1 MTSEEGDWD
10 FLAARKRDLTSKSD
24 LTSKPDAEQQA
35 TSQVPSQAAPSSQTP
50 RQRGELRSDMPAV
63 LSLKRRAIPMA
74 LALTAVSLVGFL
86 TEMVAA
92 SQMLALAGP
101 TALLVMYPL
110 GGLGL
115 ILGALVMFRFVDAGA
130 RLRMLRIVTFGYA
143 VVFAIA
149 LLLITGSVAPIIA
162 IGLVWLLADQ
172 LNFLVPLLVWSLAGD
187 EFNVAEGR
195 KVFGWLVT
203 WTYLGQVTGLAI
215 AAGAP
220 FLLEAIDVP
229 LTALLIV
236 NPIVCVL
243 IAVLLPS
250 AMRASAAARGLA
262 RDETLRESLASAW
275 DFISGVPIWRTFLIS
290 SIVTFA
296 AGMTAFIAFM
306 VGAGD
311 LLNLDAGRIQVFF
324 ASVSLGSFL
333 IAWLIQA
340 TSAERI
346 LERLGIPGT
355 LLVLPIATVI
365 AGLLLALGAAL
376 ESLIVFAIAITLWRI
391 PRWSIDE
398 NARRAA
404 LALVPDERRTRV
416 SFLVDLL
423 PVAIGLLLSTPLAAV
438 AFLTGQLWITG
449 IIVAVVA
456 ACAIPLSIRVLRG
469 WEDSLLNWRLRRRK
483 QNRTIDFS

>member
-1 MTSEEGDWD
+1 MSSEEGDWD
-10 FLAARKRDLTSKSD
+10 FLTGRKRDSSK
-24 LTSKPDAEQQA
+24 DAPE
-35 TSQVPSQAAPSSQTP
+35 AASPTTETP
-50 RQRGELRSDMPAV
+50 PTAARERGELRSDMPAV
-63 LSLKRRAIPMA
+63 VSLKRRALPMA
-74 LALTAVSLVGFL
+74 LALTAVSLAGFL

-115 ILGALVMFRFVDAGA
+115 VLGALLMFRFVDAGA
-130 RLRMLRIVTFGYA
+130 RLRMLRIITFGYA
-143 VVFAIA
+143 AIFAIA
-149 LLLITGSVAPIIA
+149 LLLITGSFAPVIA
-162 IGLVWLLADQ
+162 IGIVWLLADQ

-203 WTYLGQVTGLAI
+203 WTYLGQVAGLAI

-220 FLLEAIDVP
+220 FLLDAIDIP
-229 LTALLIV
+229 LTTLLIV
-236 NPIVCVL
+236 DPIVCIL
-243 IAVLLPS
+243 IALLLPN
-250 AMRASAAARGLA
+250 AMKASGAARGLA
-262 RDETLRESLASAW
+262 KDEALRASLASAW
-275 DFISGVPIWRTFLIS
+275 DFITGVPIWRTFLIAS
-290 SIVTFA
+290 VVTFA
-296 AGMTAFIAFM
+296 GGMTAFIAFM
-306 VGAGD
+306 VGSGELLD
-311 LLNLDAGRIQVFF
+311 LEAGRIQVFF
-324 ASVSLGSFL
+324 ATISLISFL
-333 IAWLIQA
+333 IAWVIQA

-355 LLVLPIATVI
+355 LLVLPIATVA
-365 AGLLLALGAAL
+365 AGLLLALGAVL

-423 PVAIGLLLSTPLAAV
+423 PVAIGLILSTPLAAV
-438 AFLTGQLWITG
+438 AFITGQSWITG
-449 IIVAVVA
+449 VIVAVVA

-469 WEDSLLNWRLRRRK
+469 WDDSLLNWRLRRRK